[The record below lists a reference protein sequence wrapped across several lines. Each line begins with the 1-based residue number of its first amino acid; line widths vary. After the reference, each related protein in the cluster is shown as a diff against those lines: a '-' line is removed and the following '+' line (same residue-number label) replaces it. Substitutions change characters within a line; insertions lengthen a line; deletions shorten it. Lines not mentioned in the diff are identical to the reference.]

1 MVLEVKNIVYYY
13 KTNKSK
19 NVLNGISYKFE
30 EGKVYAILGAS
41 GSGKTTFLSL
51 LAGLDVPV
59 LGTIL
64 YEEEDILKG
73 GLNHHRKEHVSLVFQ
88 NYNLIDYLTPK
99 ENVMLGGNGN
109 PEELLTAVGIQKED
123 WDRKV
128 LQLSGGQQQRVAI
141 ARALASPA
149 KVLLADEP
157 TGNLD
162 KRNAIAIGNLDEHIG
177 REVTELLQETAHK
190 LGKCV
195 IVVTHSRSM
204 AETAD
209 VVIKIEKGKI
219 HEENIREKGE
229 VS

>member
-1 MVLEVKNIVYYY
+1 
-13 KTNKSK
+13 
-19 NVLNGISYKFE
+19 
-30 EGKVYAILGAS
+30 
-41 GSGKTTFLSL
+41 
-51 LAGLDVPV
+51 
-59 LGTIL
+59 
-64 YEEEDILKG
+64 
-73 GLNHHRKEHVSLVFQ
+73 
-88 NYNLIDYLTPK
+88 
-99 ENVMLGGNGN
+99 MLGGNGN
-109 PEELLTAVGIQKED
+109 PEELLTAVGIPKED
-123 WDRKV
+123 WNRRV

-141 ARALASPA
+141 ARALASHA

-162 KRNAIAIGNLDEHIG
+162 EDIG

-219 HEENIREKGE
+219 HEESIKEKGE
-229 VS
+229 DS